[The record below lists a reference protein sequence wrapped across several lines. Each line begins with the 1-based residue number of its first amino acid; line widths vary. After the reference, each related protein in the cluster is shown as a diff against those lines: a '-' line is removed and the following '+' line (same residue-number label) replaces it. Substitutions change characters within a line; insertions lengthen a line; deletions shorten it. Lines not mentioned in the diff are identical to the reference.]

1 MWVMPMLSSTALSI
15 NMDARYCGH
24 PVCVV
29 CVCFKV
35 NVECA
40 CGIVGVRWSTASPHV
55 GIDMCGERCLQ
66 CASDRTPRHQTTSSL
81 LRHFYLWIGARA
93 RPSRRRTAPLV
104 RSWRSASSGMP
115 LSLAT
120 LEALQSEYM
129 ADDVPIDFTKMS
141 VWTEDQVARFFESGG
156 AVEPGAASHLGTPA
170 RTPLGRKPR
179 IAVLHGTASNE
190 AIVKIQLGKLWS
202 VLRELGDVFVVEG
215 DFVVDEDN
223 PLTAEMRKFFGS
235 SHVLKEYGRP
245 TMDSRRWRTYDGLDE
260 SFERLE
266 HALEERGGAD
276 VLIGFS
282 QGANFTSLLC
292 ASAAQAGAA
301 DFGCHQ
307 PVRAAVLLA
316 PACPGWVK
324 QKPDLFATP
333 LTTPALVGYSDSD
346 MQVITPAGCGP
357 DETARLF
364 SSSSVQIVKHGGPG
378 HRPLPKDPDELARL
392 IEAIRNLI
400 TAECPQS

>member
-1 MWVMPMLSSTALSI
+1 
-15 NMDARYCGH
+15 
-24 PVCVV
+24 
-29 CVCFKV
+29 
-35 NVECA
+35 
-40 CGIVGVRWSTASPHV
+40 
-55 GIDMCGERCLQ
+55 
-66 CASDRTPRHQTTSSL
+66 
-81 LRHFYLWIGARA
+81 
-93 RPSRRRTAPLV
+93 
-104 RSWRSASSGMP
+104 MP

-129 ADDVPIDFTKMS
+129 ADDLPIDFTKMS
-141 VWTEDQVARFFESGG
+141 VWTEEQAARFFESGG
-156 AVEPGAASHLGTPA
+156 AVEPAAGIAASHPDPPA

-190 AIVKIQLGKLWS
+190 AIVRIQLGKLWS
-202 VLRELGDVFVVEG
+202 VLRELADVFVVEG
-215 DFVVDEDN
+215 DFVVHEDN
-223 PLTAEMRKFFGS
+223 PQAAEMRKFFGA

-245 TMDSRRWRTYDGLDE
+245 TVDSRRWRTYEGLDE
-260 SFERLE
+260 SLERLE
-266 HALEERGGAD
+266 LAVEERGGAD

-282 QGANFTSLLC
+282 QGANFASLLC
-292 ASAAQAGAA
+292 ARAMHAGAV
-301 DFGCHQ
+301 GGHQ
-307 PVRAAVLLA
+307 PFRAAVLLA

-346 MQVITPAGCGP
+346 MQVITSAGCGP

-378 HRPLPKDPDELARL
+378 HRPLPKDPDELARV

-400 TAECPQS
+400 TAECPAIE